1 MNDKPEKIVSRD
13 LIVKQQAEKTQQ
25 ALAEAT
31 KRINARLKAADKLPV
46 LLLPDDL
53 GPTEWVR
60 AEVFNWLRDA
70 GWKWT
75 EIRDEAKTGNKIAG
89 YQVQ

>member
-1 MNDKPEKIVSRD
+1 MINDKPEKIVSRD

-31 KRINARLKAADKLPV
+31 KRINVKLKAADKLPV
-46 LLLPDDL
+46 MLTLEDL

-75 EIRDEAKTGNKIAG
+75 ETKDRDRVDGI
-89 YQVQ
+89 QVQ